1 MKKIIYTILILAV
14 LAIAYFSYQKF
25 RPKSPQELY
34 ELAPAKIANLTQTV
48 TASGKIKSQTQVD
61 LKFQTSGQL
70 AWIGVKEGDQVKK
83 WQTLASLDKRELQL
97 NLQKYLLDFSKERQD
112 FDEDQKTTYRDKTLT
127 DTISRILAKN
137 QSDLD
142 KAVLDV
148 EIKDLAVKLATLVS
162 PIDGIITNIDIPV
175 PGVNIISTAANFTV
189 ADPENLVFEA
199 EIDETDIGKLKLG
212 QTGRLILDAFPNTPF
227 NLTVDS
233 IDFNSSTDAAGST
246 IYLVKFNLT
255 NDTDL
260 SYRLGMNGEVIIT
273 TNQKEAVLT
282 VPIEAV
288 SNNQIQLVEANQITQ
303 QTVVTGI
310 ESDTEVEIISGLT
323 ADQLVVIGNKS
334 K

>member
-127 DTISRILAKN
+127 DTINRILAKN

-142 KAVLDV
+142 KTVLDV
-148 EIKDLAVKLATLVS
+148 EIKDLAIKLATLIS
-162 PIDGIITNIDIPV
+162 PIDGIVTHIDVPV
-175 PGVNIISTAANFTV
+175 PGVNVLSTTANFTV

>member
-1 MKKIIYTILILAV
+1 M
-14 LAIAYFSYQKF
+14 
-25 RPKSPQELY
+25 P
-34 ELAPAKIANLTQTV
+34 PA
-48 TASGKIKSQTQVD
+48 
-61 LKFQTSGQL
+61 
-70 AWIGVKEGDQVKK
+70 
-83 WQTLASLDKRELQL
+83 
-97 NLQKYLLDFSKERQD
+97 
-112 FDEDQKTTYRDKTLT
+112 
-127 DTISRILAKN
+127 
-137 QSDLD
+137 
-142 KAVLDV
+142 
-148 EIKDLAVKLATLVS
+148 
-162 PIDGIITNIDIPV
+162 
-175 PGVNIISTAANFTV
+175 
-189 ADPENLVFEA
+189 
-199 EIDETDIGKLKLG
+199 
-212 QTGRLILDAFPNTPF
+212 RL
-227 NLTVDS
+227 
-233 IDFNSSTDAAGST
+233 

>member
-1 MKKIIYTILILAV
+1 M
-14 LAIAYFSYQKF
+14 
-25 RPKSPQELY
+25 
-34 ELAPAKIANLTQTV
+34 
-48 TASGKIKSQTQVD
+48 
-61 LKFQTSGQL
+61 
-70 AWIGVKEGDQVKK
+70 
-83 WQTLASLDKRELQL
+83 DKRELQL
-97 NLQKYLLDFSKERQD
+97 NLKKYLLDFSKERHD
-112 FDEDQKTTYRDKTLT
+112 FDEDLKVTYQDKALT
-127 DTISRILAKN
+127 DTINRILAKN

-142 KAVLDV
+142 KTVLDV
-148 EIKDLAVKLATLVS
+148 EIKDLAIKLATLIS
-162 PIDGIITNIDIPV
+162 PIDGIVTHIDVPV
-175 PGVNIISTAANFTV
+175 PGVNVLSTTANFTV